1 MQGIQKRLGTRVR
14 ELRKRKG
21 WSQEELADVS
31 GLHYTYIGSVER
43 GERNLTLRSI
53 QTIASSLRITISELF
68 DGIG

>member
-1 MQGIQKRLGTRVR
+1 MQGIQRRLGARIR

-21 WSQEELADVS
+21 WSQEELAEVS

-53 QTIASSLRITISELF
+53 QTIAGSLRINISELF
-68 DGIG
+68 QGIG

>member
-1 MQGIQKRLGTRVR
+1 MQGIQRRLGARIR

-53 QTIASSLRITISELF
+53 QTIAGSLRVSISELF
-68 DGIG
+68 QGIG